1 MTLRIIIIHNIKSH
15 YFLASN
21 VISYTIVLLY
31 SFYFLKSVQMRIDYL
46 ILMYTKMYLLILKAT
61 FE

>member
-1 MTLRIIIIHNIKSH
+1 MTLRIIIIHNIKIH

-31 SFYFLKSVQMRIDYL
+31 FFYFLKSMQMRIDYL
-46 ILMYTKMYLLILKAT
+46 ILRYIKMYLLFLKAT